1 MSLNFADARITPN
14 TVSTGSRFVLSVRV
28 WDDDF
33 EFGGLP
39 MEYDT
44 NQGFAD
50 EAQTIGGKLV
60 ALPEAPYR

>member
-1 MSLNFADARITPN
+1 MSLNFAEARIAPN
-14 TVSTGSRFVLSVRV
+14 PIAAGSRFILSVKV

-33 EFGGLP
+33 EFDELATV
-39 MEYDT
+39 YDA

-60 ALPEAPYR
+60 AEHNAAT

>member
-1 MSLNFADARITPN
+1 MSLNFADAYITPN
-14 TVSTGSRFVLSVRV
+14 PIAAGSRFILSVKV

-33 EFGGLP
+33 EFDETA
-39 MEYDT
+39 MVYDV

-60 ALPEAPYR
+60 AEHKAVT